1 MGLLSE
7 LQCYISTILQFEKE
21 KRTSDSQRG
30 TEKIYTMKRNG
41 KGKGFAA
48 TESKLKMTHV

>member
-30 TEKIYTMKRNG
+30 TENIYTMKRNG

-48 TESKLKMTHV
+48 TENQS

>member
-21 KRTSDSQRG
+21 KRTSDSQMG
-30 TEKIYTMKRNG
+30 TEKIYAMKRNG

-48 TESKLKMTHV
+48 TENQS